1 MNNNEHYVTPAVYSK
16 QTENGY
22 KFTIESPGASKENV
36 ELHIDNRTLTLRTH
50 IHQET
55 PAGFHRAITEFDNEN
70 YAGAFELPELADL
83 STVKAT
89 IENGLLLVSV
99 DKKPEVKPRKIEI
112 A

>member
-16 QTENGY
+16 QTEYGY
-22 KFTIESPGASKENV
+22 KFTFEIPGVSKEDV

-50 IHQET
+50 AHYES
-55 PAGFHRAITEFDNEN
+55 PAGFRRAVTEFVNEN
-70 YAGAFELPELADL
+70 YAGTVELPELADL

-89 IENGLLLVSV
+89 VENGLLLVSV

-112 A
+112 V